1 METRR
6 EGRSMAL
13 RRTAM
18 AGDVL
23 ACEFD
28 ADNPDLQV
36 RWDNTLRYKLATRVE
51 RGDNKL
57 DRSAATIGAGLSYR
71 RNTPPNAQ
79 FLGVVDRVHRRDGRH
94 AADQPLA
101 RSRMDRQCP
110 RRRRHSLTA

>member
-57 DRSAATIGAGLSYR
+57 DRSAVTIGAGLSYR
-71 RNTPPNAQ
+71 RNTPLNAQ
-79 FLGVVDRVHRRDGRH
+79 FLGAARCIAETGGMRQTNPLPDREWT
-94 AADQPLA
+94 ANALA
-101 RSRMDRQCP
+101 GAGIR
-110 RRRRHSLTA
+110 